1 MPNANGANLEACT
14 FIDER
19 ILNELFQKYWNSVY
33 HICLKYTGSEIDSEE
48 LAQDIFFSI
57 WKRREDIAIQDI
69 SKYLHGA
76 AKLKAFNFM
85 RNKNRAKLE
94 ITDLS
99 TEAVNNEHPAIQMEF
114 KELNAYFSKFC
125 NTLPEPSREIFLL
138 SRNHAMSHKQISEKM
153 NISLGMVEYHI
164 GSALKRIR
172 KKLHTFL

>member
-1 MPNANGANLEACT
+1 MLDTNGADLETCT

-33 HICLKYTGSEIDSEE
+33 HVCLKYTGSEIDSEE

-57 WKRREDIAIQDI
+57 WKRRETINVQDI
-69 SKYLHGA
+69 SRYLHGA

-85 RNKNRAKLE
+85 RNKSRAKLE

-99 TEAVNNEHPAIQMEF
+99 AEPVDNEHPAIQLEF
-114 KELNAYFSKFC
+114 KELNANFSKFC
-125 NTLPEPSREIFLL
+125 NTLPDPCREIFLL

-164 GSALKRIR
+164 GTALKRIR
-172 KKLHTFL
+172 KKLHAFL